1 MRKVA
6 GLLCILALTFGTVAS
21 FAANKNY
28 VVIQSTTKG
37 SPLPK
42 DYVKKLGP
50 DHFKLNAY
58 KAQNHL
64 SAQMNQ
70 KIAAQQ
76 KGAQYHNCSGF
87 LSIPCFD
94 SWFIT
99 GTRNSIYTYSM
110 VGQSPVAGGTTT
122 LTNRVIPLTMLLIDA
137 FAKLYYTFDPT
148 AAGNNLPLSP
158 LSDVQL
164 AEEGPIWASNAYPGG
179 GGLPADTGQFVD
191 TTFRASFNGVKKANW
206 HTPLG
211 APQGP
216 IGGPYAALLVYG
228 SDWLCYGGEAPP
240 CTSFPV
246 VNINTISNIFG
257 QVLGP
262 TYENVPS
269 TLVPIILTD
278 FVTAF
283 IPGGGCCVLGFHSAN
298 QGNEGPGSVSVWT
311 WATFISASNNPFGP
325 FGNDTFVLTHELSEL
340 YHDPLVQTTG
350 TLVSPWVDGSVSFF
364 QTNLETGDAIEAMA
378 SADALWPV
386 TQSTTGGAYTYSTQN
401 EALLPWFTRNPI
413 GPACL
418 GVGGGYAYNC
428 GPGIYSW
435 PNTAT
440 LNAGHDPATPWGYG
454 EGAAGFFYGPPY

>member
-1 MRKVA
+1 MRKIS

-28 VVIQSTTKG
+28 VVIQPTTKG
-37 SPLPK
+37 SPLPA
-42 DYVKKLGP
+42 DYVKRLGP
-50 DHFKLNAY
+50 DHFKLNTY

-99 GTRNSIYTYSM
+99 GSRNSIYSYSM

-122 LTNRVIPLTMLLIDA
+122 LTNRLIPLTMLFIDP
-137 FAKLYYTFDPT
+137 FGKLYYTFDPT

-216 IGGPYAALLVYG
+216 IGGPYAALLIYG
-228 SDWLCYGGEAPP
+228 TDWLCFGGEAPP

-246 VNINTISNIFG
+246 VNINSIGNIFG
-257 QVLGP
+257 QLLGP
-262 TYENVPS
+262 AHENVPS

-283 IPGGGCCVLGFHSAN
+283 IPGGGCCVLGYHAAN

-311 WATFISASNNPFGP
+311 WATFIPVNNNPFGP
-325 FGNDTFVLTHELSEL
+325 FGNDTFVLTHEVSEL
-340 YHDPLVQTTG
+340 YHDPFVQTTG
-350 TLVSPWVDGSVSFF
+350 TLVSPWVDGSVSFA
-364 QTNLETGDAIEAMA
+364 QANLETGDAIEAMA
-378 SADALWPV
+378 IADALWPV
-386 TQSTTGGAYTYSTQN
+386 KQGTTGGMYTYSTQN
-401 EALLPWFTRNPI
+401 EALLPWFERNPFN
-413 GPACL
+413 
-418 GVGGGYAYNC
+418 GGG
-428 GPGIYSW
+428 YSW
-435 PNTAT
+435 PNTHT
-440 LNAGHDPATPWGYG
+440 LGQAPHPVGCTAGYPTCYNYG
-454 EGAAGFFYGPPY
+454 QGSAGFFFGPPY